1 MAWERCNM
9 IFLGLGGNLH
19 SSRFGEPRATLEAA
33 LGDLDAQSIRV
44 CRRSQWYRS
53 QPVPDDGQPW
63 YVNGVAEL
71 ETALSPPE
79 LLARLLQLE
88 HRYGRVR
95 RERWAPRVI
104 DLDLLAY
111 HELSNWENRAG
122 AAPVLPHPRLHERA
136 SVQVPLAELAPGWLH
151 PALHRTVEELLQ
163 SLPPGQF
170 VAAEATGSEPPAGG
184 AVAGAAPTR

>member
-1 MAWERCNM
+1 
-9 IFLGLGGNLH
+9 
-19 SSRFGEPRATLEAA
+19 
-33 LGDLDAQSIRV
+33 
-44 CRRSQWYRS
+44 
-53 QPVPDDGQPW
+53 VPDDGQPW

-111 HELSNWENRAG
+111 HELSNWDHREG

-136 SVQVPLAELAPGWLH
+136 FVLVPLAELAPGWRH
-151 PALHRTVEELLQ
+151 PVLHRTVEELLQ
-163 SLPPGQF
+163 SLSPGQF

-184 AVAGAAPTR
+184 AVAGPAPTR